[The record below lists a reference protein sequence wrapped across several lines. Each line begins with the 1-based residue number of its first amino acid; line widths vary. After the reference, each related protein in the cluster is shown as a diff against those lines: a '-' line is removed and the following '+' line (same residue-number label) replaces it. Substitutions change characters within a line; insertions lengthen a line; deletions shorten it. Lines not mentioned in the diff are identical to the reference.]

1 MITIVDMKI
10 GNIGSVVS
18 GFRRVGQEPVVTD
31 DPADVAR
38 ADRLVLPGVGAFGDG
53 MASLREKRLVEP
65 LRRHVLERRLPLLGI
80 CLGMQLLTERGEEHG
95 KHEGLGVLP
104 GGSVR
109 LAPRNDLRVPNIGW
123 CDVAPRDG
131 AHLFPGNG
139 REAFYF
145 AHGYHV
151 ACADPANVAATI
163 DYGGEIAAAVERG
176 TVFGVQFHP
185 EKSQDA
191 GLDVLARFAGAD
203 A

>member
-10 GNIGSVVS
+10 GNIGSVAG
-18 GFRRVGQEPVVTD
+18 GFRRVGQETVVTD

-38 ADRLVLPGVGAFGDG
+38 AEHLVLPGVGAFGDG
-53 MASLREKRLVEP
+53 MASLREKGLVEP

-80 CLGMQLLTERGEEHG
+80 CLGMQLLSERGEEHG
-95 KHEGLGVLP
+95 THEGLGVLP
-104 GGSVR
+104 GRSVR
-109 LAPRNDLRVPNIGW
+109 LTPANDLRVPNIGW
-123 CDVAPRDG
+123 CDVVAREG
-131 AHLFPGNG
+131 ARLFPVDQ

-151 ACADPANVAATI
+151 ACDDPDDVAATI
-163 DYGGEIAAAVERG
+163 DYGGEIVAGVERG

-191 GLDVLARFAGAD
+191 GLDVLARFARAH